1 MRKALQALCEKAE
14 EAARSDHNVL
24 VLSDRGVDANHVAI
38 PALLAVAAVH
48 NHLIKKVLRTDIG
61 LVLESG
67 EPREVHHFCTL
78 IGYGVTA
85 INPYVALET
94 VADLQKQG
102 RLGDVTPEQAEQNY
116 IKAAVNGIL
125 KVMSKMG
132 ISTVRSYQGAQ
143 IFEAVGL
150 NSDFIGKYFVNTP
163 TRIGGIGTD
172 GVALE
177 ALSRHHRAF
186 EEPADTA

>member
-1 MRKALQALCEKAE
+1 M
-14 EAARSDHNVL
+14 
-24 VLSDRGVDANHVAI
+24 
-38 PALLAVAAVH
+38 
-48 NHLIKKVLRTDIG
+48 
-61 LVLESG
+61 
-67 EPREVHHFCTL
+67 

-150 NSDFIGKYFVNTP
+150 TAISSVN
-163 TRIGGIGTD
+163 I
-172 GVALE
+172 L
-177 ALSRHHRAF
+177 
-186 EEPADTA
+186 